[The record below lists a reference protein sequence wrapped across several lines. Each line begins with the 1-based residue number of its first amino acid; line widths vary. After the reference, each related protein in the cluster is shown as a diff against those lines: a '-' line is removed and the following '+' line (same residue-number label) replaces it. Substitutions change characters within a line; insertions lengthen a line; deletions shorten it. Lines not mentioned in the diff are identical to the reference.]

1 MSEFRFKRFSVKND
15 RSAMK
20 VNTDGVLLGASVI
33 LDERPLRVL
42 DAGTGTGT
50 IALMIA
56 QRLEEK
62 GRLDQSS
69 ILGIDIDA
77 DSAEEAAENFRSS
90 PWNAQMESRHIP
102 LSQCDGIFDLI
113 VSNPPYFDSSL
124 PNPDSRKKLSRHTL
138 PSENESRSDA
148 PLSYRALIDYSEEH
162 LADGGIAVMIL
173 PADKE
178 LELKRTAAS
187 SGLST
192 IRIMRIKTTPGK
204 DPSRI
209 IVHLKKKSP
218 AGILP
223 TEETLIIQDRGE
235 YTPEYR
241 SIVKDFYLWG

>member
-1 MSEFRFKRFSVKND
+1 MSEFRFKRFCVKND

-33 LDERPLRVL
+33 LDNRPLRVL

-56 QRLEEK
+56 QRMEEK
-62 GRLDQSS
+62 GLLDQSS

-90 PWNAQMESRHIP
+90 PWNAKMESRHTP
-102 LSQCDGIFDLI
+102 LSMCEGLFDLI

-124 PNPDSRKKLSRHTL
+124 PNPDSRKKISRHTL
-138 PSENESRSDA
+138 SPENESRDDA
-148 PLSYRALIDYSEEH
+148 PLSYRTLIEYSEDH
-162 LADGGIAVMIL
+162 LVEGGLVVMIL

-178 LELKRTAAS
+178 IEVKRTAAS

-192 IRIMRIKTTPGK
+192 ISIARIKTTPGK

-223 TEETLIIQDRGE
+223 TEETLIIQDHGE